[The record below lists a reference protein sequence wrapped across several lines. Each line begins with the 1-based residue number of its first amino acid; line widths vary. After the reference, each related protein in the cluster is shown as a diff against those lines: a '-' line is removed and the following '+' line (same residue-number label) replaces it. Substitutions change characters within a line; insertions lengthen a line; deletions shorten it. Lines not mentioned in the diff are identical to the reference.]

1 MMNYIHTPLIALAF
15 AGLSQATVLGPSQQ
29 VLFGVLAL
37 FVLGTHYITWFIHAY
52 GFGFG
57 VIKPPIMGVIKPT
70 IMSPVKTLDEVIYE
84 AIEKALKKTP
94 STESKEKKEGEE
106 CEKSQSQN
114 GVTSSPPQNGGT
126 SSPPQNGV
134 TSSPPQNDYY
144 KAILDYLN
152 NHIKEKEEKLNQRER
167 DFTTSWWNKR
177 FDELKYYLQGM
188 KKLIEDSDKKE
199 VITTSAK
206 NSSSNN
212 KLLKEIIGMLKEM
225 RDTEEQHSSKILE
238 QLCFIRG
245 IKELKKLV
253 ESKDEKDEKD
263 VKSDSDSDDDDNDD
277 VTTTQVSKTDTFNVE
292 GWAMTTSG
300 TFADE

>member
-52 GFGFG
+52 GFGLG

-114 GVTSSPPQNGGT
+114 GVTSSPPQNG
-126 SSPPQNGV
+126 V
-134 TSSPPQNDYY
+134 TSSPPQNNESDL
-144 KAILDYLN
+144 KVILNFLN
-152 NHIKEKEEKLNQRER
+152 NDIKEKEKKLDQRER

-177 FDELKYYLQGM
+177 FDELKYGQQGM
-188 KKLIEDSDKKE
+188 KKLIEDPDKKE

-206 NSSSNN
+206 NSSSNK
-212 KLLKEIIGMLKEM
+212 KLLEEIKGMLLEM
-225 RDTEEQHSSKILE
+225 RDTEEQHSSIILE
-238 QLCFIRG
+238 QLRLIRG
-245 IKELKKLV
+245 IEEPM

-263 VKSDSDSDDDDNDD
+263 VKSDSDSDDDDNDG
-277 VTTTQVSKTDTFNVE
+277 VTTTQVSKPDTFNE
-292 GWAMTTSG
+292 GGFVMTTTG
-300 TFADE
+300 TFASDE